1 MAKPSSSKYTR
12 ARIRSR
18 ARRPRKGGSRAW
30 LVATIGIVVVGVL
43 LIVFSRAD
51 RHDASAVSPRIGEHF
66 HAYLGVNICGEWL
79 SNAPE
84 FHQRDGDSRLNAGIH
99 SHGDGLIHL
108 HPFSSDEA
116 GEKATLGRFMDYGGW
131 SISSDEI
138 KAWDGMPHR
147 NGQECTGATPGKGE
161 IQWKVGRHN
170 EPWPAKART
179 GNPADYRPKNGDIV
193 AIYFVPKGSPLDQP
207 PAANSSLDSIEDLGG
222 QPATPQAPPSTSTPP
237 SSDPTATTAPAPT
250 PSSTP

>member
-1 MAKPSSSKYTR
+1 MAKPSKYSR

-18 ARRPRKGGSRAW
+18 ARRPRKGGGSRMW
-30 LVATIGIVVVGVL
+30 LVATVGIVVVGVML
-43 LIVFSRAD
+43 VFFSRAD
-51 RHDASAVSPRIGEHF
+51 RHDASAVSPKIGEHF
-66 HAYLGVNICGEWL
+66 HAYLGVNICGEWIT
-79 SNAPE
+79 NAPE
-84 FHQRDGDSRLNAGIH
+84 FHQRSGESVNAGVH

-116 GEKATLGRFMDYGGW
+116 GTRATLGRFFDYGGW
-131 SISSDEI
+131 SISGSEI
-138 KAWDGMPHR
+138 RAWDGGTHR
-147 NGQECTGATPGKGE
+147 NGQECTGTTTGKGQ

-193 AIYFVPKGSPLDQP
+193 AVYFVPEGAPLEEP
-207 PAANSSLDSIEDLGG
+207 PGANTALNSIEDLGG
-222 QPATPQAPPSTSTPP
+222 QPATPQAPPSTTPAAT
-237 SSDPTATTAPAPT
+237 DPTATTAPAPT